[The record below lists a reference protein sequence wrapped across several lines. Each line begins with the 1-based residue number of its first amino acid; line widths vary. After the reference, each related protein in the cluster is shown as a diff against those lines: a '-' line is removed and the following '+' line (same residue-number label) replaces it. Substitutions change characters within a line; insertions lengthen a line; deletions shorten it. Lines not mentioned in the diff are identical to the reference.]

1 MSEKKKTACDR
12 PLNNSIIAGIADGE
26 DINYL
31 CLALQKFLH
40 VASLVATSILIKV
53 APKNVWHSRRWKK
66 KRGFLDSP
74 PGGGLLGNN

>member
-1 MSEKKKTACDR
+1 VSEKKKTACDR

-40 VASLVATSILIKV
+40 IASLAATSILIKV

-66 KRGFLDSP
+66 RASGTLTS
-74 PGGGLLGNN
+74 GGLLGIAGN